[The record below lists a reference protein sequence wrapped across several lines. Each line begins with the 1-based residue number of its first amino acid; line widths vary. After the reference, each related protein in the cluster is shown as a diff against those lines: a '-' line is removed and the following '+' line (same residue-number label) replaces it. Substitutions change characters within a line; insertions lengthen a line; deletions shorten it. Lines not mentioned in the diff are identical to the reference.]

1 MRANILNFPARI
13 FGSEGVSAH
22 FGSGAESNTQKTAS
36 FSLEFRKKGHRESWP
51 DLCTLYHYIPLGKGR
66 KLAIFTIG
74 SVDVPRLV
82 GTATQLDKTGQTSKI
97 LRFGHLTV

>member
-36 FSLEFRKKGHRESWP
+36 FSLEFLKKGHRESWS
-51 DLCTLYHYIPLGKGR
+51 DLWT
-66 KLAIFTIG
+66 FTIT
-74 SVDVPRLV
+74 SP
-82 GTATQLDKTGQTSKI
+82 TQTERDRQPTPAS
-97 LRFGHLTV
+97 TVQAYA